1 MHVLRREFQLRKL
14 LYSYKNERVFYCC
27 QWRWPRLVFVAIR
40 VFLGLYT
47 IYGLIHMFVEHYIR
61 DDTPRTGV
69 EVTNT
74 TDTLTQTSKKPIM
87 VYFTVWSYILLTL
100 HLVLAAILSIVYYK
114 RAEADVTK
122 FKLRP
127 VSIIEK
133 RPDGHTKLSEAKIN
147 GAASTVTEIQAF
159 TNGAPNSPT
168 TEDKT
173 YVPTVTI
180 KQCSELTTSGGSEE
194 SGNKNGS
201 ARRLSS
207 YESFRRYH
215 TEHMSQS
222 TPWYFKV
229 SWCLSDIVSVTAPIV
244 TIIFFTA
251 LYPSMKNKPAVGLNL
266 QDVNVHTLNLVFVV
280 VDHVVSPRPIRLLHF
295 VAPLIYGAIYIVFSV
310 IYWSTDHVNN
320 VVYKNV
326 LDWNYPGISSG
337 VAIGLAVVAIPLL
350 QLSFFALYQLKC
362 VIYRQ
367 LYDCSFHGD
376 LD

>member
-61 DDTPRTGV
+61 EDTPRTGV

-87 VYFTVWSYILLTL
+87 VYFTVWSYILLTI
-100 HLVLAAILSIVYYK
+100 HMVLAAILSIVYYK

-133 RPDGHTKLSEAKIN
+133 RPDGHTELSEAKIN

-180 KQCSELTTSGGSEE
+180 KQCSELTTSGGQVQRVDVDVLEVQPDS
-194 SGNKNGS
+194 
-201 ARRLSS
+201 RLVLHAGPPCGTV
-207 YESFRRYH
+207 F
-215 TEHMSQS
+215 
-222 TPWYFKV
+222 V
-229 SWCLSDIVSVTAPIV
+229 A
-244 TIIFFTA
+244 A
-251 LYPSMKNKPAVGLNL
+251 LFAL
-266 QDVNVHTLNLVFVV
+266 FVV

-295 VAPLIYGAIYIVFSV
+295 VAPLIYGAIYIVFSA